1 MEEIPLKWAFH
12 TEKTW
17 EQPKAYF
24 IRLFTRSTGN
34 MLSRSASKLSFSVA
48 VSFIPFIYIWFL
60 LVCSMLMPMQ
70 SSICWGNWIRC
81 IMDALSMVQLIAGF
95 HPFAFVWSLVSNE
108 IERSYEWAI
117 EPTNPWEMDFNC
129 PFNKY
134 FSPIDF
140 KTIHSYLQ
148 THPLCFSFVHSSTG
162 PGSIKDDFLQIK

>member
-70 SSICWGNWIRC
+70 SSICWGVLWMLSRWFSSSLVFIRSLSSGRWSRMKSNVRMNEPLSQRIPGKWIT
-81 IMDALSMVQLIAGF
+81 IVLLTNIFLPLISKPYT
-95 HPFAFVWSLVSNE
+95 HIYRHIHFAF
-108 IERSYEWAI
+108 
-117 EPTNPWEMDFNC
+117 
-129 PFNKY
+129 
-134 FSPIDF
+134 
-140 KTIHSYLQ
+140 HSFIQ
-148 THPLCFSFVHSSTG
+148 APG
-162 PGSIKDDFLQIK
+162 PAL